1 MWKYK
6 PTHPASA
13 LRLCSLPLR
22 PGWSFQPETAETVTN
37 RQKLTTKKHT
47 HTEDSAHL
55 GSSWLELPL
64 PYSGITFS
72 LLMPALHTGHCCRL
86 GRVSN
91 HWWGGAEQGEGCQND
106 CNTRHTNRSLFA
118 DSRVEPKWRY
128 PLHFLKLYLQQEM
141 WSTTCLQWWAVKEVA
156 VRGGIKYISI
166 FKLH

>member
-22 PGWSFQPETAETVTN
+22 PGWSFQPETAETV
-37 RQKLTTKKHT
+37 RKKLTTKKDT

-118 DSRVEPKWRY
+118 DSRVEPKCTAFSKTLFTARD
-128 PLHFLKLYLQQEM
+128 
-141 WSTTCLQWWAVKEVA
+141 VKHNMFTVVSGEGSGSK
-156 VRGGIKYISI
+156 RR
-166 FKLH
+166 H